1 MVKVFII
8 IIMVLIICCTY
19 GNNCVKTAKDVNGK

>member
-1 MVKVFII
+1 MVKVFI